1 MQEGEPMYRV
11 LWFKIGGQRIH
22 LLKLAGA
29 FLISAALLKVAE
41 ASYNIFVVAN
51 KIVYAQMRPEL
62 IPQLFGWALS
72 PYEFS
77 NQDAIGVMMGPLAS
91 FIFWLGIATVA
102 LMLYQSGK
110 IVFPIE
116 EYEQKISSHHRELIR
131 KAVAAHK
138 KRR

>member
-1 MQEGEPMYRV
+1 MYRV

-29 FLISAALLKVAE
+29 FLIATALLKVAE
-41 ASYNIFVVAN
+41 AAYNMFVVAS
-51 KIVYAQMRPEL
+51 KVAYAQMDSRL
-62 IPQLFGWALS
+62 IPQLFGWAIS

-77 NQDAIGVMMGPLAS
+77 SQDAIGVMMGPFAT
-91 FIFWLGIATVA
+91 FFFWLGIATLA
-102 LMLYQSGK
+102 AMIYQSGK

-131 KAVAAHK
+131 KAVSAHK